1 MNKVSDFIRK
11 NYIVLGVASCF
22 FVYYVYSTV
31 AGNRI
36 CDCEKT
42 EKYSSTTTRAG
53 VNRFYH
59 K

>member
-1 MNKVSDFIRK
+1 MDKVSGFVKR
-11 NYIVLGVASCF
+11 NYIAVGISACF
-22 FVYYVYSTV
+22 FGYYVYVTV

-42 EKYSSTTTRAG
+42 EKYSSATTRTG
-53 VNRFYH
+53 INRFYH